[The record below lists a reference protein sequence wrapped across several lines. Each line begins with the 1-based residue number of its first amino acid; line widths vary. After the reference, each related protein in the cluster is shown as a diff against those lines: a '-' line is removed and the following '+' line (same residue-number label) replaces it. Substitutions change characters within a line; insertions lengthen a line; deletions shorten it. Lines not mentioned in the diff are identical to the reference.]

1 MLRTHFRLLVQTEK
15 TEKREKKNPAFCYFA
30 FRLCWRSLI
39 CSTWEKFIPRD
50 LWAASPLMIQTRN
63 ISNVGWYRNQRSVFF
78 FPLVCSLKKKKM
90 QSDLSTLSAHGD
102 GARRDVLQNK
112 PCRIFMLELLVRV
125 KTLIIQRPGERCVQ
139 GLSLITLCCLI
150 ISEFFMARN
159 LSFLQECGL
168 EF

>member
-1 MLRTHFRLLVQTEK
+1 M
-15 TEKREKKNPAFCYFA
+15 
-30 FRLCWRSLI
+30 
-39 CSTWEKFIPRD
+39 
-50 LWAASPLMIQTRN
+50 
-63 ISNVGWYRNQRSVFF
+63 
-78 FPLVCSLKKKKM
+78 VCSLKKKKM
-90 QSDLSTLSAHGD
+90 QSHLSTLSAHGD

-112 PCRIFMLELLVRV
+112 PCGIFMLELLVRV